1 MIGYDRPIE
10 LDFET
15 SHVFEKIKILLLV
28 YYLRDKGI
36 ENKLLYP
43 IDFIKLFS
51 PPEED
56 MKIIKDDYEK
66 IVRKIQNGRAHELS
80 EGDTMYLGACTKELQ
95 LKSTVPQ
102 YYGEN
107 IPARKRAF
115 CFKNSYMTYILNKYI
130 AGNLDTYESIV
141 QDAGELKHITFD
153 KLVIS
158 KINSYVGYMDT
169 ELCNLFGRE
178 YNGNKSQWIDL
189 AYRMLEIKSNRAAE
203 FLKANIVV
211 KAIRLEENG
220 SIKESSSLPQ
230 MKLKEFINEEWE
242 ESKLRSYF
250 EETKFLFVVLKK
262 WTILRVKRVS
272 NVEYALYRFRMHCK
286 IWMEEYKIYCY

>member
-1 MIGYDRPIE
+1 
-10 LDFET
+10 
-15 SHVFEKIKILLLV
+15 
-28 YYLRDKGI
+28 
-36 ENKLLYP
+36 
-43 IDFIKLFS
+43 
-51 PPEED
+51 
-56 MKIIKDDYEK
+56 
-66 IVRKIQNGRAHELS
+66 
-80 EGDTMYLGACTKELQ
+80 
-95 LKSTVPQ
+95 
-102 YYGEN
+102 
-107 IPARKRAF
+107 
-115 CFKNSYMTYILNKYI
+115 MTYILNKYI

-242 ESKLRSYF
+242 ESKLRC
-250 EETKFLFVVLKK
+250 LF
-262 WTILRVKRVS
+262 
-272 NVEYALYRFRMHCK
+272 
-286 IWMEEYKIYCY
+286 

>member
-80 EGDTMYLGACTKELQ
+80 EGDTMYLGACTKGATAKKVLFH
-95 LKSTVPQ
+95 STM
-102 YYGEN
+102 G
-107 IPARKRAF
+107 
-115 CFKNSYMTYILNKYI
+115 
-130 AGNLDTYESIV
+130 
-141 QDAGELKHITFD
+141 
-153 KLVIS
+153 
-158 KINSYVGYMDT
+158 KI
-169 ELCNLFGRE
+169 F
-178 YNGNKSQWIDL
+178 
-189 AYRMLEIKSNRAAE
+189 
-203 FLKANIVV
+203 
-211 KAIRLEENG
+211 
-220 SIKESSSLPQ
+220 
-230 MKLKEFINEEWE
+230 
-242 ESKLRSYF
+242 
-250 EETKFLFVVLKK
+250 
-262 WTILRVKRVS
+262 LRVKGLFV
-272 NVEYALYRFRMHCK
+272 LK
-286 IWMEEYKIYCY
+286 IHI